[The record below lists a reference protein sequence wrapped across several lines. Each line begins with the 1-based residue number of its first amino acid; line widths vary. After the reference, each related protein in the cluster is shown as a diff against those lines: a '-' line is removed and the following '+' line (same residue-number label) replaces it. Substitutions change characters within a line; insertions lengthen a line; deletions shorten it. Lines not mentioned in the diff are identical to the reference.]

1 MQLKNCIICFI
12 GHILCD
18 TMKKQPNGGRL
29 AHFFNIIVLNNALLL
44 NHNSFYQM
52 EYLSHCF
59 STIASWQ
66 RFFLIIPPH
75 LVLPSC
81 PLTHSTE
88 L

>member
-18 TMKKQPNGGRL
+18 TMKKQPNGGQISTL
-29 AHFFNIIVLNNALLL
+29 FNIIVLNNVLLL

-59 STIASWQ
+59 STIASW
-66 RFFLIIPPH
+66 RDFFLLFLPIWCYPPAH
-75 LVLPSC
+75 
-81 PLTHSTE
+81 
-88 L
+88 